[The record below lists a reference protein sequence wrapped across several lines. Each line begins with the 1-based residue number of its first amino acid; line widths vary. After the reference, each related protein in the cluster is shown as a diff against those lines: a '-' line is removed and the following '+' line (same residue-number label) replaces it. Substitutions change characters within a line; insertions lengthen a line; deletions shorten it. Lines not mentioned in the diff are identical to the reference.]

1 MAKTLVN
8 SNITITFSTLTG
20 DGNIQIELDDVL
32 NNDKSTFGF
41 GDIAHFKVYTSPLD
55 MEFDCY
61 CSDAAATFP
70 VISNQRYAQAITDE
84 DSINLSFVDTNE
96 ASISYPCTGGLVASY
111 WFGNAWGPLSLIGD
125 TTVRANRPS
134 PILPLTQ
141 PNACAICRVNY
152 NTEYRRGSV
161 SVVETPGEPVWP
173 VIVYVIER
181 GIYLIK

>member
-41 GDIAHFKVYTSPLD
+41 GDVAHFKVYTSPLD

-61 CSDAAATFP
+61 CSNSSATF
-70 VISNQRYAQAITDE
+70 ISPTPEIITPESITDE
-84 DSINLSFVDTNE
+84 DNINLSFVDTDE
-96 ASISYPCTGGLVASY
+96 SSISYPCSGGLVASY
-111 WFGNAWGPLSLIGD
+111 WFGNDWGPLSLLGD
-125 TTVRANRPS
+125 TSIRANRPS

-152 NTEYRRGSV
+152 NTEYHPGSV
-161 SVVETPGEPVWP
+161 SMVEIPGISTYP
-173 VIVYVIER
+173 IIIYVIER
-181 GIYLIK
+181 GL

>member
-41 GDIAHFKVYTSPLD
+41 GDVAHFKVYTSPLD

-61 CSDAAATFP
+61 CSDPAATLVVP
-70 VISNQRYAQAITDE
+70 THANVVHQSITDE
-84 DSINLSFVDTNE
+84 DNINLSFVDTNE
-96 ASISYPCTGGLVASY
+96 ASISYPCTNLPVASY
-111 WFGNAWGPLSLIGD
+111 WFGNSWGPLSLIGD
-125 TTVRANRPS
+125 TTIRANRPS

-141 PNACAICRVNY
+141 PNSCAICRVNY
-152 NTEYRRGSV
+152 NTEYHPGSV

-173 VIVYVIER
+173 VCIYVIER
-181 GIYLIK
+181 GL